1 MKKRLLKGFSLI
13 EMLVVITIIGIIMS
27 AMVVEYSNYIDKS
40 ESAIAKQELSQI
52 IQVVDMAISTRTAFI
67 DVDGEK
73 IKVDSFDEL
82 EDANDLIFIFET
94 ETGSDLSDILLT
106 LNNTEKNISYSR
118 GNVTVTFNYETRK
131 FIDN

>member
-13 EMLVVITIIGIIMS
+13 EMLVVITIMGIIMS

-52 IQVVDMAISTRTAFI
+52 IQVIDMAISTRTAFI

-73 IKVDSFDEL
+73 FKIDSFDEL
-82 EDANDLIFIFET
+82 EDANDLIYIFET

-106 LNNTEKNISYSR
+106 LNNTEKIISYTR